1 MPCRPGSLD
10 PRLDV
15 ENEQLLVRCARL
27 PRDAPTT
34 HMQRK
39 SRGFD
44 PASSAY
50 VHVLISEG
58 ADGVYSSRSCEEGVI
73 AAQVLLEASKG
84 ILDPSTVHADFHG
97 SRVLEFF
104 GMEHDEA
111 QSVVL
116 IVPISSCWS
125 AHINCPQSAVL
136 SHTFTISPPPYAQ
149 SDPLISPLWYVELL
163 ETFPVDGI
171 AHDQA

>member
-10 PRLDV
+10 PPLDV

-50 VHVLISEG
+50 VHLLISE
-58 ADGVYSSRSCEEGVI
+58 DVKGVYSSRSCEEGAI

-97 SRVLEFF
+97 SQV
-104 GMEHDEA
+104 
-111 QSVVL
+111 
-116 IVPISSCWS
+116 
-125 AHINCPQSAVL
+125 
-136 SHTFTISPPPYAQ
+136 
-149 SDPLISPLWYVELL
+149 
-163 ETFPVDGI
+163 
-171 AHDQA
+171 